1 MGLDYID
8 LYQLHRPD
16 YLMEQDKIA
25 LAFESLTQAGKVRE
39 FGVSNFSVDQLDH
52 LQAACPMKLQCNQV
66 EISLSH
72 YDALEDGSLG

>member
-16 YLMEQDKIA
+16 YLMEQDEIA

-52 LQAACPMKLQCNQV
+52 LQAA
-66 EISLSH
+66 
-72 YDALEDGSLG
+72 